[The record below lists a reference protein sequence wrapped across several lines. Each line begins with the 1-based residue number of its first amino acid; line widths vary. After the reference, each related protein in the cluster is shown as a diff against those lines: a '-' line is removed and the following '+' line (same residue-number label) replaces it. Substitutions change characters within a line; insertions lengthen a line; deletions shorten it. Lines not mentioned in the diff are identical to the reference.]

1 MDNFIF
7 NKREKKRGGCFIY
20 TNLLQQIFQIKV
32 SVKRSLS
39 QVEVVINKVLNWKVW
54 DFYNIYKSVWERERK
69 EVFKNKIPQNIKA
82 SRKQKEIRSCGIC
95 IELIYINA

>member
-54 DFYNIYKSVWERERK
+54 DFYNIYKSVWEREKR
-69 EVFKNKIPQNIKA
+69 
-82 SRKQKEIRSCGIC
+82 G
-95 IELIYINA
+95 L

>member
-7 NKREKKRGGCFIY
+7 NKREKKKGGGCFIY

-39 QVEVVINKVLNWKVW
+39 QVEVVINKVLN
-54 DFYNIYKSVWERERK
+54 
-69 EVFKNKIPQNIKA
+69 
-82 SRKQKEIRSCGIC
+82 
-95 IELIYINA
+95 

>member
-39 QVEVVINKVLNWKVW
+39 QVEVVINKVLN
-54 DFYNIYKSVWERERK
+54 
-69 EVFKNKIPQNIKA
+69 
-82 SRKQKEIRSCGIC
+82 
-95 IELIYINA
+95 